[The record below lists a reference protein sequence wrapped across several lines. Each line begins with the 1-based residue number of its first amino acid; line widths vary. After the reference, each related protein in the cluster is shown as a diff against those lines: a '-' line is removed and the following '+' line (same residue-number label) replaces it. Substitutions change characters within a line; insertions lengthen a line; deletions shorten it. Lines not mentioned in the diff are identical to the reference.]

1 MGMQIGK
8 LMGASLVIG
17 TSTNAQRR
25 ARLEEFSCDLA
36 LDFGDPKWPEQVKE
50 GTGGKGVDL
59 IVDMVSGGV
68 ANQNLEVAALLGRIV
83 NVGRLGG
90 MTGEFNFDLHALKRI
105 DYIGVTFRTR
115 SLDEIREIN
124 RLMRADLW
132 PTVEAGKLS
141 LPIYETYP
149 LDDIAEALALMRS
162 NQHFGKIVISI
173 G

>member
-1 MGMQIGK
+1 
-8 LMGASLVIG
+8 
-17 TSTNAQRR
+17 
-25 ARLEEFSCDLA
+25 
-36 LDFGDPKWPEQVKE
+36 
-50 GTGGKGVDL
+50 
-59 IVDMVSGGV
+59 
-68 ANQNLEVAALLGRIV
+68 
-83 NVGRLGG
+83 

-124 RLMRADLW
+124 RTMRADLW
-132 PTVEAGKLS
+132 LTVEAGKLS

>member
-1 MGMQIGK
+1 MV
-8 LMGASLVIG
+8 VI
-17 TSTNAQRR
+17 R
-25 ARLEEFSCDLA
+25 DL
-36 LDFGDPKWPEQVKE
+36 
-50 GTGGKGVDL
+50 
-59 IVDMVSGGV
+59 
-68 ANQNLEVAALLGRIV
+68 
-83 NVGRLGG
+83 RLGG

-124 RLMRADLW
+124 RTMRADLW
-132 PTVEAGKLS
+132 LTVEAGKLS